1 MFDYQDKSFTF
12 NHAIWNQN
20 PKSFDLEQPSQIL
33 PYAVVNNHVK
43 LSFKNTFAVMDV
55 RTFNHT
61 IKSIILDAQR
71 GIIATNQSTHV
82 LTASLVNTLIYENK
96 RSTAMVAEQLGC
108 SQTRLPI
115 VQNQYILSPLGAA
128 TRSST
133 NWIGIHRLSNYQSEG
148 KRVKLEF
155 ANQLSLMIPRSL
167 RSFEVQVRKAR
178 RIQAE
183 LHKMTQQDLDEAS
196 VNEVVVPNQ
205 ALNAST
211 QGRVYREWSTFVL
224 AQYGIDA
231 HPEDINFYI
240 RKFFGKL

>member
-12 NHAIWNQN
+12 NHAIWNRN

-33 PYAVVNNHVK
+33 PYAVVNDHVK

-55 RTFNHT
+55 RTLNHT

-71 GIIATNQSTHV
+71 GIIATSQSAHV

-96 RSTAMVAEQLGC
+96 RSTSMAAEQLGY
-108 SQTRLPI
+108 SQTKLPI

-133 NWIGIHRLSNYQSEG
+133 DWIGLHGLSNYWADG

-155 ANQLSLMIPRSL
+155 ANQVRLTIPKSWH
-167 RSFEVQVRKAR
+167 SFETQVRKAR

-183 LHKMTQQDLDEAS
+183 LHKMTQQDLDEAT
-196 VNEVVVPNQ
+196 VNEIVVPNQ
-205 ALNAST
+205 SLNAST
-211 QGRVYREWSTFVL
+211 QVRMYCACSTFVL

-240 RKFFGKL
+240 QKFFGKL